1 MTKRTK
7 ANVASSRAAGKKP
20 ENAPRRRIPLW
31 LIFTV
36 AVLIAIAGGLYF
48 YFLMPLDARIP
59 SDAGAD
65 TAALPQ
71 SFTDQGFPR
80 LGSPDAPVVV
90 EEFSSFACPHCRDFH
105 DERFRALLPAITAG
119 QVQFVMIPMSNIG
132 WGAESAVKGALCAAE
147 QGRFWEM
154 SDVLFDWQK
163 RYVTQT
169 FSDRRLRQGA
179 KNMGLDMTEFDACLS
194 ANHPK
199 NVIEQALQMF
209 KQRGV
214 SGTPTFY
221 INGTVVQD
229 YAELDALVTAA
240 TDSESTA
247 Q

>member
-7 ANVASSRAAGKKP
+7 ANTAPSRTGGKKS
-20 ENAPRRRIPLW
+20 ENTPRRRIPLW

-36 AVLIAIAGGLYF
+36 AVLIAVTGGVYF
-48 YFLMPLDARIP
+48 YFLMPLDAQIP
-59 SDAGAD
+59 ADAGAE
-65 TAALPQ
+65 TAGLPQ
-71 SFTDQGFPR
+71 SFTEQGFPR
-80 LGSPDAPVVV
+80 LGNPDAPVIV

-105 DERFRALLPAITAG
+105 NERFPALLPAITAG

-132 WGAESAVKGALCAAE
+132 WGADSAVKAAMCAAE

-169 FSDRRLRQGA
+169 FSDRRLRKGA
-179 KNMGLDMTEFDACLS
+179 ENMGFDMTEFNACLS

-199 NVIEQALQMF
+199 SVIDQALQEF

-221 INGTVVQD
+221 INNAVVQD
-229 YAELDALVTAA
+229 YSELDALVTAA
-240 TDSESTA
+240 TESENTA